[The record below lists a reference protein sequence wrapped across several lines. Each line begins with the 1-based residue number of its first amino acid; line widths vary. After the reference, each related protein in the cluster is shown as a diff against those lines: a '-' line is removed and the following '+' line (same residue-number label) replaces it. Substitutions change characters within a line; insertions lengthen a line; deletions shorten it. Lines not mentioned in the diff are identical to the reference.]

1 MHLSKC
7 INCDQKRL
15 QIKFFNDNIILIYF
29 LGVQAYCVPLIS
41 SKPYILPDHSRPI
54 QVVIDPKINSNTFNS
69 EVMAVMHNVATMHE
83 IKTEIG
89 YARAWI
95 RLALERKALSSYL
108 HVLVSDANLL
118 KILYKR
124 YKNV

>member
-1 MHLSKC
+1 MYL
-7 INCDQKRL
+7 L
-15 QIKFFNDNIILIYF
+15 TTLF
-29 LGVQAYCVPLIS
+29 L
-41 SKPYILPDHSRPI
+41 KPIFYLNFRPI
-54 QVVIDPKINSNTFNS
+54 QVVIDPKLSSNSFNS

-108 HVLVSDANLL
+108 QFLVSDGNLM
-118 KILYKR
+118 KTLYKR
-124 YKNV
+124 

>member
-1 MHLSKC
+1 
-7 INCDQKRL
+7 
-15 QIKFFNDNIILIYF
+15 
-29 LGVQAYCVPLIS
+29 
-41 SKPYILPDHSRPI
+41 
-54 QVVIDPKINSNTFNS
+54 
-69 EVMAVMHNVATMHE
+69 MAVMHNVATMHE

-118 KILYKR
+118 KTLYKR
-124 YKNV
+124 YVTAQCGKTRNSLPPKKKFVKSTV

>member
-1 MHLSKC
+1 
-7 INCDQKRL
+7 
-15 QIKFFNDNIILIYF
+15 
-29 LGVQAYCVPLIS
+29 
-41 SKPYILPDHSRPI
+41 
-54 QVVIDPKINSNTFNS
+54 
-69 EVMAVMHNVATMHE
+69 MAVMHNVATMHE

-118 KILYKR
+118 KTLYKR
-124 YKNV
+124 YVSTVWKFHNFPTSQILREISYRKFRSAKSAQFDMLRGF

>member
-1 MHLSKC
+1 
-7 INCDQKRL
+7 
-15 QIKFFNDNIILIYF
+15 
-29 LGVQAYCVPLIS
+29 
-41 SKPYILPDHSRPI
+41 
-54 QVVIDPKINSNTFNS
+54 
-69 EVMAVMHNVATMHE
+69 MAVMHNVATMHE

-118 KILYKR
+118 KTLYKR
-124 YKNV
+124 YVSAQCAKT

>member
-1 MHLSKC
+1 
-7 INCDQKRL
+7 
-15 QIKFFNDNIILIYF
+15 
-29 LGVQAYCVPLIS
+29 
-41 SKPYILPDHSRPI
+41 
-54 QVVIDPKINSNTFNS
+54 
-69 EVMAVMHNVATMHE
+69 MAVMHNVATMHE

-118 KILYKR
+118 KTLYKR
-124 YKNV
+124 YVSAQCGKTRNSISPKKIRQIIALVKTLL

>member
-1 MHLSKC
+1 
-7 INCDQKRL
+7 
-15 QIKFFNDNIILIYF
+15 
-29 LGVQAYCVPLIS
+29 
-41 SKPYILPDHSRPI
+41 
-54 QVVIDPKINSNTFNS
+54 
-69 EVMAVMHNVATMHE
+69 MAVMHNVATMHE

-124 YKNV
+124 YNNVRIRKQNSTLIKI

>member
-1 MHLSKC
+1 M
-7 INCDQKRL
+7 N
-15 QIKFFNDNIILIYF
+15 F
-29 LGVQAYCVPLIS
+29 
-41 SKPYILPDHSRPI
+41 RPI
-54 QVVIDPKINSNTFNS
+54 QVVIDPKLSSNSFNS

-108 HVLVSDANLL
+108 QFLVSDGNLM
-118 KILYKR
+118 KTLYKR
-124 YKNV
+124 YIYTQTLIQRT

>member
-1 MHLSKC
+1 
-7 INCDQKRL
+7 
-15 QIKFFNDNIILIYF
+15 
-29 LGVQAYCVPLIS
+29 
-41 SKPYILPDHSRPI
+41 
-54 QVVIDPKINSNTFNS
+54 
-69 EVMAVMHNVATMHE
+69 MAVMHNVATMHE

-118 KILYKR
+118 KTLYKR
-124 YKNV
+124 YVITVWKNEKFSLTEKIFREIDSLVTSLVHLLLS

>member
-1 MHLSKC
+1 
-7 INCDQKRL
+7 
-15 QIKFFNDNIILIYF
+15 
-29 LGVQAYCVPLIS
+29 
-41 SKPYILPDHSRPI
+41 
-54 QVVIDPKINSNTFNS
+54 
-69 EVMAVMHNVATMHE
+69 MAVMHNVATMHE

-118 KILYKR
+118 KTLYKR
-124 YKNV
+124 YVSTQCGKTRNSLSPKKIRQINALVKTLF

>member
-1 MHLSKC
+1 
-7 INCDQKRL
+7 
-15 QIKFFNDNIILIYF
+15 
-29 LGVQAYCVPLIS
+29 
-41 SKPYILPDHSRPI
+41 
-54 QVVIDPKINSNTFNS
+54 
-69 EVMAVMHNVATMHE
+69 MAVMHNVATMHE

-118 KILYKR
+118 KTLYKR
-124 YKNV
+124 YVITIYSVEK